1 MALRAK
7 GSQAEVL
14 FILPRRL
21 AIARRATQEK
31 TGRTISGDI
40 MTAATVDPRL
50 GDTHWRATRKAMAR
64 LLPLMCAIYFMSFID
79 RTNVALAKSAL
90 AADLGISAAAY
101 GLGAGIFFIGYALLE
116 VPSNLAAHRVGPRAW
131 IARIAVTWGALSTAM
146 MFVQGELSFYVLRVL
161 LGVAEAGLF
170 PALMYMVTLWFAP
183 KDRAVAVGW
192 IYTAPS
198 IALIIGN
205 PLGAGL
211 MQLGGIGGLHGWQWM
226 FLLEGLPTIVVGII
240 LFFKLPNR
248 PSEVKWLTPEEAQ
261 ALEDN
266 AVIDTHGHAELTSAH
281 WIAALKRPTTVL
293 IALIYFLNQVAFVG
307 LYFFTPSIVG
317 QMHVKSPLLVGLLSS
332 SVGIGFL
339 LGVLTLPRIHR
350 RISNDCGFL
359 GVLTAGVVITACAFI
374 ATKNQ
379 AAQITLLGITG
390 FFAGG
395 ILPSYWAV
403 AMKRLQG
410 VQAAAGLAF
419 INTIGLLGGFVG
431 PYLFGLAET
440 ITGRSDS
447 GFNVVVVASVLGLC
461 LVPLLAKAI
470 KAADRPIP
478 ATAKGAQLNTSKS

>member
-1 MALRAK
+1 MKSAQARIPFSCRANR
-7 GSQAEVL
+7 Q
-14 FILPRRL
+14 LPD
-21 AIARRATQEK
+21 AIHKKKARRI
-31 TGRTISGDI
+31 ISGDI
-40 MTAATVDPRL
+40 MTAATIDHSL
-50 GDTHWRATRKAMAR
+50 GETHWLATRKAMGR
-64 LLPLMCAIYFMSFID
+64 LIPLMCAIYFMSFID
-79 RTNVALAKSAL
+79 RTNVALAKSVL

-116 VPSNLAAHRVGPRAW
+116 VPSNLLAHRVGPRAW

-146 MFVQGELSFYVLRVL
+146 VFVQGEWSFYVIRVL

-192 IYTAPS
+192 IYTAPA
-198 IALIIGN
+198 IALILGN
-205 PLGAGL
+205 PLGAAL

-226 FLLEGLPTIVVGII
+226 FLLEGLPTILVGII
-240 LFFKLPNR
+240 VFFKLPNR
-248 PSEVKWLTPEEAQ
+248 PSEVRWLTPQEAQ
-261 ALEDN
+261 ALETH
-266 AVIDTHGHAELTSAH
+266 AVIDTHGHGEFASAD
-281 WIAALKRPTTVL
+281 WFAALKRPTTVL

-307 LYFFTPSIVG
+307 LYFFTPSIVA

-350 RISNDCGFL
+350 RTANDCGFL
-359 GVLTAGVVITACAFI
+359 GVLTAGVVLSAFAFI
-374 ATKNQ
+374 AIKGQ

-447 GFNVVVVASVLGLC
+447 GFNVVLAASVLGLC

-470 KAADRPIP
+470 HTAQGPVAAVGN
-478 ATAKGAQLNTSKS
+478 AAQLKASKS

>member
-1 MALRAK
+1 M
-7 GSQAEVL
+7 S
-14 FILPRRL
+14 
-21 AIARRATQEK
+21 AT
-31 TGRTISGDI
+31 
-40 MTAATVDPRL
+40 TADRSL
-50 GDTHWRATRKAMAR
+50 GETHWLATRKAMVR
-64 LLPLMCAIYFMSFID
+64 LLPLMCAIYFLSFID
-79 RTNVALAKSAL
+79 RTNVALAKNAL

-101 GLGAGIFFIGYALLE
+101 GLGAGIFFIGYALCE
-116 VPSNLAAHRVGPRAW
+116 VPSNLAAHRFGPRAW

-146 MFVQGELSFYVLRVL
+146 MFVRGEWSFYILRVL

-198 IALIIGN
+198 VALILGN
-205 PLGAGL
+205 PLGASL
-211 MQLGGIGGLHGWQWM
+211 MQLAGMGGLHGWQWM
-226 FLLEGLPTIVVGII
+226 FLLEGLPTIVFGIV

-248 PSEVKWLTPEEAQ
+248 PSDVRWLSPQEAQ
-261 ALEDN
+261 ALEAD
-266 AVIDTHGHAELTSAH
+266 AAIDTHGHADLTSAN
-281 WIAALKRPTTVL
+281 WIAALKRPTTVA

-307 LYFFTPSIVG
+307 LYFFTPAIVA
-317 QMHVKSPLLVGLLSS
+317 QMHVNSPLLVGLLSS

-350 RISNDCGFL
+350 RIVNECGFL
-359 GVLTAGVVITACAFI
+359 GVLTAGVVVSACAFI
-374 ATKNQ
+374 AIHEQ
-379 AAQITLLGITG
+379 AAQIVLLGVTG

-440 ITGRSDS
+440 MTGRSDA

-461 LVPLLAKAI
+461 LVPALAKAVQS
-470 KAADRPIP
+470 DQRPI
-478 ATAKGAQLNTSKS
+478 ASALTASKG